1 MHWKINKE
9 TLKQNFSLSIK
20 SGQET
25 CNSLRNKIPFLT
37 CFISSWSPQFNPRSW
52 KMQKNCVVQGQTAFS
67 RLAHIGNQS
76 TRRLTN
82 SPTPTRRRI
91 KSSRDVGTWHL
102 ANKATLTSPMNK
114 IGCRR
119 QWVWWCLLRFIR
131 LEILINFVANK
142 NNCFLLKIL
151 SRKPSFR

>member
-1 MHWKINKE
+1 MHWKINKETLKQNFSLSIKSGQETWKKTRNKGMHWKINKE

-25 CNSLRNKIPFLT
+25 CNSLRSKTPFLT

-76 TRRLTN
+76 TRRRTN
-82 SPTPTRRRI
+82 SPTPTCRHI
-91 KSSRDVGTWHL
+91 KSSRDVGEL
-102 ANKATLTSPMNK
+102 VVNPVQL
-114 IGCRR
+114 
-119 QWVWWCLLRFIR
+119 IR
-131 LEILINFVANK
+131 
-142 NNCFLLKIL
+142 
-151 SRKPSFR
+151 S